1 MGGGPVQFLRSKVA
15 LALIGTCLIGG
26 GSAILAAQVTLSQEA
41 ALVAAN
47 VTQNTTYTNTSVPT
61 STSAVTATSTTSTA
75 TAAGSSGDVP
85 TATPVVFPTAT
96 PRPRPTATAT
106 PAVGQACN
114 ISGTIS
120 SISAPSSFRLH
131 SNGVGFTI
139 DVNGSTVFTGSST
152 SLSGLQ
158 VNWTA
163 QVSGTTQAN
172 GSCLAATV
180 NSSSAVDN

>member
-1 MGGGPVQFLRSKVA
+1 MQFLRSKVA

-26 GSAILAAQVTLSQEA
+26 GSAILAAQVTLSQQA
-41 ALVAAN
+41 ALIAAN
-47 VTQNTTYTNTSVPT
+47 APQNTTYTNTSVPT
-61 STSAVTATSTTSTA
+61 NTSALTATSTATSAA
-75 TAAGSSGDVP
+75 TVAGSGGGGGVP
-85 TATPVVFPTAT
+85 TATPVVFPTST

-114 ISGTIS
+114 ITGTIS

-172 GSCLAATV
+172 GSCLAVTV